1 MQSLNVKLL
10 KLFVVTI
17 GIYNIFNT
25 NTFANQQIIKQETS
39 LINIGYN
46 TVELSD
52 SGINQFKNKI
62 YDDFFNPKYN
72 KFNTYED
79 CEFATNYLG
88 KLVQSFN
95 DEIKTKQYINNTNEI
110 FKLKNIFNGVLHSIL
125 IKENDIKI
133 KFTIDEQ
140 IKMMSLIKKVD
151 ETISQSVNPD
161 MVLE

>member
-52 SGINQFKNKI
+52 
-62 YDDFFNPKYN
+62 
-72 KFNTYED
+72 
-79 CEFATNYLG
+79 
-88 KLVQSFN
+88 
-95 DEIKTKQYINNTNEI
+95 
-110 FKLKNIFNGVLHSIL
+110 
-125 IKENDIKI
+125 
-133 KFTIDEQ
+133 
-140 IKMMSLIKKVD
+140 
-151 ETISQSVNPD
+151 
-161 MVLE
+161 